1 MQAIGTF
8 RRELKRDQE
17 PSGISEDDLSCEEGE
32 VNVDKLLDD
41 VKRVVASFPKKV
53 PFFIEKNENVPQ
65 AILSDELKLFRSMLN
80 YVTNACK
87 HTSSGSITLKI
98 YTRGKD
104 EGINDL
110 LLPGAV
116 VHPKRDV
123 LIVEVHDTGKSALV
137 CFMCECIEVSM
148 RWDFFSLFFE
158 VPEGI
163 LHSSYLYVALT

>member
-17 PSGISEDDLSCEEGE
+17 PSDMSDDDLSCEEGE

-53 PFFIEKNENVPQ
+53 PFFIEKNENVPEV
-65 AILSDELKLFRSMLN
+65 ILSDELKLFRSMLN

-110 LLPGAV
+110 GLTLLPGAL

-123 LIVEVHDTGKSALV
+123 LIVEVHDTGKSAFV
-137 CFMCECIEVSM
+137 
-148 RWDFFSLFFE
+148 LF
-158 VPEGI
+158 
-163 LHSSYLYVALT
+163 YM

>member
-32 VNVDKLLDD
+32 VNIDKLLDD
-41 VKRVVASFPKKV
+41 VRRVVASFPKKV
-53 PFFIEKNENVPQ
+53 PFFIEKNENVPEV
-65 AILSDELKLFRSMLN
+65 ILSDELKLFRSMLN

-104 EGINDL
+104 EGSKS
-110 LLPGAV
+110 LLPGALV
-116 VHPKRDV
+116 QPKRDV
-123 LIVEVHDTGKSALV
+123 FIIEVHDTGKSALV
-137 CFMCECIEVSM
+137 CFMCECIEISM

-158 VPEGI
+158 IPE
-163 LHSSYLYVALT
+163 VTFTPLTYMLP